1 VGYHFSVQPDL
12 KVVSRLQTITEVT
25 VADML
30 SNDDIAR
37 LLAIGERQCA
47 ELLGQGSDHASADTL
62 MASEQGREADAHS
75 DGA

>member
-1 VGYHFSVQPDL
+1 
-12 KVVSRLQTITEVT
+12 VT

>member
-1 VGYHFSVQPDL
+1 MVGDHVGYHFSVQPDL

-37 LLAIGERQCA
+37 LLAIGER
-47 ELLGQGSDHASADTL
+47 SAPSFWAKVLIMRRRTP
-62 MASEQGREADAHS
+62 
-75 DGA
+75 